1 MSKAIIKEYK
11 PTTPARRG
19 MSTLKR
25 HLTVKGAFKGL
36 LKTIKKSTGRNNRGV
51 ITSRFRGGGAKRQYR
66 IIDFKRLKF
75 GIPARIETIEYDPYR
90 GASISLISY
99 LDGEKTYILSP
110 EGIEVGDRVVSGE
123 RVAIKPGNRMQL
135 RHIPL
140 GMSIYNI
147 ELRSGQGGKIVR
159 SAGTSAVL
167 SSKHGGF
174 ALLKLP
180 SGEIR
185 KVPENCLAS
194 IGSLSNA
201 ETKNVSIGKAGRKR
215 HLGRRPHV
223 LGKSMNPV
231 DHPHGGGEG
240 HTSIGLKKGPKTP
253 WGKPALGLKT
263 RHRKKAS
270 SRLIVRSRHAKKR
283 R

>member
-1 MSKAIIKEYK
+1 MRNAVKEYK
-11 PTTPARRG
+11 PTTPGRRG

-25 HLTVKGAFKGL
+25 NVTVKKAFKGL
-36 LKTIKKSTGRNNRGV
+36 LKKITKSTGRNNRGV

-66 IIDFKRLKF
+66 LIDFKRLKF
-75 GIPARIETIEYDPYR
+75 GIPARVETIEYDPYR

-99 LDGEKTYILSP
+99 LDGEKAYILSP
-110 EGIEVGDRVVSGE
+110 EGMKVGDKVVSGE
-123 RVAIKPGNRMQL
+123 QVAIKPGNRMRL
-135 RHIPL
+135 KHIPM

-147 ELRSGQGGKIVR
+147 ELRPGQGGKIVR
-159 SAGTSAVL
+159 AAGNSAVL
-167 SSKHGGF
+167 SSRHGGF

-185 KVPENCLAS
+185 KVSEESSAT
-194 IGSLSNA
+194 IGTLSNA
-201 ETKNVSIGKAGRKR
+201 EKKNIKIGKAGRQR

-263 RHRKKAS
+263 RNKKKAS
-270 SRLIVRSRHAKKR
+270 SRLIVKSRHAKKR